1 MILLILNMFFACGDK
16 ENDTSSEEAVL
27 SDSAEAAETSE

>member
-16 ENDTSSEEAVL
+16 ENDTASEAVI
-27 SDSAEAAETSE
+27 SDSAETAETSE